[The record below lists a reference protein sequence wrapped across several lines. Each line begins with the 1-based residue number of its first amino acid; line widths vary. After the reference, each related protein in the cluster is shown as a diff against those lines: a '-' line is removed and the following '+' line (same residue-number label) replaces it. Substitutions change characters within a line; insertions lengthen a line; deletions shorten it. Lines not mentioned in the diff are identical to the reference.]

1 MEKLVECVPNFS
13 EGRRK
18 EVVEQIVNEIR
29 SVDGVKLLDYSMD
42 PNHNR
47 AVVTFVGEPNAAVE
61 AAFNATKK
69 AAELIDMNKHAGEH
83 KRMGAT
89 DVIPFVPLR
98 GVTMKDCVLLA
109 NQLGKRI
116 GEELGI
122 PVYLYEEAATR
133 PERKNLAKVRKGQY
147 EGIKEEIKTNP
158 DRKPDYGPSELGT
171 AGATAVGARPFLIA
185 FNVNLGTSDLSIAKE
200 IAKSIRESS
209 GGYPAVKA
217 MGFDI
222 ADRGIV
228 QVSMNLVNYKI
239 TSPRFIFDVIKKMAN
254 ERGVKVLE
262 SELIGLA
269 PREAI
274 PPEDVSYMKVANFS
288 DDQII
293 ENRL

>member
-18 EVVEQIVNEIR
+18 DVVEAIVGEIR
-29 SVDGVKLLDYSMD
+29 AVDGVKLLDYSTD
-42 PNHNR
+42 RDHNR
-47 AVVTFVGEPNAAVE
+47 AVVTFVGEPDAAVE
-61 AAFNATKK
+61 AAFNAAKK
-69 AAELIDMNKHAGEH
+69 AAELIDMNRHTGEH

-98 GVTMKDCVLLA
+98 GVTMDDCVALA
-109 NQLGKRI
+109 KRLGRRI
-116 GEELGI
+116 GEELNI
-122 PVYLYEEAATR
+122 PVYLYEAAATR

-171 AGATAVGARPFLIA
+171 AGATAVGARPFLVA
-185 FNVNLGTSDLSIAKE
+185 FNVNLDTSDLSIAKE

-228 QVSMNLVNYKI
+228 QVSMNLVDYKV
-239 TSPRFIFDVIKKMAN
+239 TSPHFIFDVIKKMAK
-254 ERGVKVLE
+254 ERGVGVME

-274 PPEDVSYMKVANFS
+274 PPEDVAYLKIVNFS